1 MALARRDPAAAAP
14 TAARLI
20 RRGKCGAN
28 LGGERERF
36 WSGFASLSPFFS
48 LSSPSLFFSRERV
61 RALNGSGDAGVGPT
75 REMWGPHV
83 SGPTGGSA
91 GQVSHHRRRCDPDT
105 TTPLPPRFPPG
116 GAAGRRISIGRRR
129 IVGRGFATVPLMAR
143 GASWTPHLPPV
154 GVGSWDNLCLFLSAL
169 RIFLLLYFFSF

>member
-91 GQVSHHRRRCDPDT
+91 GQVSHHRRKCDPDT

-129 IVGRGFATVPLMAR
+129 IVGRGFRDRSVD
-143 GASWTPHLPPV
+143 GAGRVVDPTPSTGRSRQL
-154 GVGSWDNLCLFLSAL
+154 G
-169 RIFLLLYFFSF
+169 